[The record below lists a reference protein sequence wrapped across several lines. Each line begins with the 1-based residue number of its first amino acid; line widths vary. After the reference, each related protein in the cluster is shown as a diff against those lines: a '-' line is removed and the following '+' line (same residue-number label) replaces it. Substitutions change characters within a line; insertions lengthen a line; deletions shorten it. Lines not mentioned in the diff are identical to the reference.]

1 MNVFGQRNALI
12 VIVKDDEVQV
22 LTWTK
27 GVLNHNA
34 VFAAT
39 EHSFDVFGRF
49 LDNHRDFP
57 VIIVADVIEE
67 SFRYDSIAHVSSN
80 DRKVILN
87 RKLEYLFRDTV
98 YRTAEVVE
106 REATGRRDDKVLL
119 SALTKPEQLEPWVK
133 LVIERDMAI
142 QAITSAAYVI
152 EQYAASQGL
161 GKSEN
166 LLIVSLE
173 SGSSFRQT
181 YVQKGKVMFS
191 RVSRLEIAEGQAPG
205 PAIRNETLQ
214 VRKYL
219 ERARLLRMNS
229 QLRFHVL
236 SPFEQSEIE
245 TAFRATDSFE
255 CLSTEEEAR
264 QSPLELHGN
273 NLSTLIVILA
283 KILSSKRLANIYAPL
298 ETRRYHV
305 LRRVSQGLIA
315 ASAAV
320 LAGVIILKT
329 PGFTGVLSDWE
340 RTEQVVAN
348 TVPYTNE
355 YQRLS
360 QDFPETPIPPSEMEL
375 VVTSAQKIQQN
386 SIEPLDTMNTIGAAL
401 AQSPDLQITSIA
413 WSLREA
419 PSPDAVRR
427 DPYGPAQNQSA
438 ESSFRRAIFEDRL
451 TPTITIQG
459 MAYSPR
465 SYREAQMQVDSFVQ
479 ALRNQ
484 DSVAQVV
491 TTKLPT
497 NVSSDTSVNTTVDDS
512 ELRASFTL
520 EITLKKEST

>member
-1 MNVFGQRNALI
+1 
-12 VIVKDDEVQV
+12 
-22 LTWTK
+22 
-27 GVLNHNA
+27 
-34 VFAAT
+34 
-39 EHSFDVFGRF
+39 
-49 LDNHRDFP
+49 
-57 VIIVADVIEE
+57 
-67 SFRYDSIAHVSSN
+67 
-80 DRKVILN
+80 
-87 RKLEYLFRDTV
+87 
-98 YRTAEVVE
+98 
-106 REATGRRDDKVLL
+106 
-119 SALTKPEQLEPWVK
+119 
-133 LVIERDMAI
+133 
-142 QAITSAAYVI
+142 
-152 EQYAASQGL
+152 
-161 GKSEN
+161 
-166 LLIVSLE
+166 
-173 SGSSFRQT
+173 
-181 YVQKGKVMFS
+181 
-191 RVSRLEIAEGQAPG
+191 
-205 PAIRNETLQ
+205 
-214 VRKYL
+214 
-219 ERARLLRMNS
+219 
-229 QLRFHVL
+229 
-236 SPFEQSEIE
+236 
-245 TAFRATDSFE
+245 
-255 CLSTEEEAR
+255 
-264 QSPLELHGN
+264 
-273 NLSTLIVILA
+273 
-283 KILSSKRLANIYAPL
+283 
-298 ETRRYHV
+298 
-305 LRRVSQGLIA
+305 
-315 ASAAV
+315 
-320 LAGVIILKT
+320 
-329 PGFTGVLSDWE
+329 
-340 RTEQVVAN
+340 VVAN